1 MSQLLIIHEDNHLLV
16 VMKPAGLLSQGDRS
30 GDVSL
35 VEVAKADLKQRHQK
49 PGNVYL
55 GLVHRLD
62 RNTSGVMVLA
72 KTSKAA
78 GRLAAQFREKTVTKI
93 YRAVVHGRLTGE
105 TGDLKAHLAA
115 KGDAQG
121 ITRAQGQSFAGSK
134 EAHLKFRVLEQMGD
148 FSQVEIQPITGR
160 RHQIRAQMALVGC
173 PLLGAVKYGSPVRL
187 PEKRFALHA
196 LSLTLAHPIG
206 GSEIFFRA
214 DMPTDGLWPY
224 S

>member
-1 MSQLLIIHEDNHLLV
+1 MSQLFVIHEDNHLLV

-35 VEVAKADLKQRHQK
+35 VDVAKADLKQRHQK

-78 GRLAAQFREKTVTKI
+78 GRLAAQFREKTVTKT
-93 YRAVVHGRLTGE
+93 YWAVIHGHLSE
-105 TGDLKAHLAA
+105 KTGDLKAHLSA

-121 ITRAQGQSFAGSK
+121 KTRAQLQPFFGSK
-134 EAHLKFRVLEQMGD
+134 EAHLKFRVLDQSGD
-148 FSQVEIQPITGR
+148 LSLVEIQPITGR

-173 PLLGAVKYGSPVRL
+173 PLLGDVKYGSEVRL
-187 PEKRFALHA
+187 PRRRLALHA
-196 LSLTLAHPIG
+196 ESLILSHPIG
-206 GSEIFFRA
+206 GSEIVFRVDLPA
-214 DMPTDGLWPY
+214 DWPWPH